1 MKNNNKKDDTKIINI
16 VTSIMGILLIVL
28 TVSLMYAFYKSNVL
42 KLSYIIVIGIIVLL
56 IDTLLIVKLE
66 NKNKSKY
73 KRYVTSFISLI
84 FVFIYGIIIS
94 YIIDT
99 VKFVSNISKIN
110 NYEYQTYSVMVPDKS
125 NIKNIKELDDKI
137 IGFISNSTYLKESKE
152 TLSKKAKIAFKSKDY
167 EDTASI
173 INALNNN
180 NDINAI
186 TFENTYVELLK
197 ENNSDVFND
206 LRVIY
211 TYKVK
216 IKVNKKMKESS
227 SFDITNNSFVVYI
240 SGSDSRGKLSD
251 TARSDVNI
259 VAVVNP
265 KTNKILL
272 VSIPRDYYIQLHGTT
287 GVKDKLTH
295 AGIYGVDMSK
305 NTISDLLDTNID
317 YYLKVGFDTVTDLVD
332 VIGGIDVYSDQVLN
346 LKGRNNKKC
355 DFYIGTNSVDGACAL
370 AFARER
376 KSYTSGDRH
385 RGENQQE
392 IITAIIEKISSNPSI
407 LVKYKDILKALD
419 SSFETNMSYEDI
431 TTLIKEELTSLTKW
445 EVESISLD
453 GTGSSESTYSMGS
466 QKLYVMIPDET
477 TVNNAKEKINE
488 YLQK

>member
-110 NYEYQTYSVMVPDKS
+110 NYEYQTYSVMVSDKS

-180 NDINAI
+180 DINAI

-227 SFDITNNSFVVYI
+227 SFDITNNPFVVYI

-272 VSIPRDYYIQLHGTT
+272 VSIPRDYYVQLHGTT

>member
-28 TVSLMYAFYKSNVL
+28 TVSLMYAFYKANVL

-99 VKFVSNISKIN
+99 VNFVSNISKIN

-152 TLSKKAKIAFKSKDY
+152 TLSNKAKIAFKSKDY

-180 NDINAI
+180 DITAI

-197 ENNSDVFND
+197 ENNSDAFND

-216 IKVNKKMKESS
+216 IKVNKKMKKSS
-227 SFDITNNSFVVYI
+227 SFDITNNSFAVYI

-259 VAVVNP
+259 VAVFNP

-272 VSIPRDYYIQLHGTT
+272 VSIPRDYYVQLHGTT

-453 GTGSSESTYSMGS
+453 GTGSSEPTYSMGS

-477 TVNNAKEKINE
+477 TINNAKEKINE

>member
-180 NDINAI
+180 DINAI

-211 TYKVK
+211 TYK
-216 IKVNKKMKESS
+216 
-227 SFDITNNSFVVYI
+227 
-240 SGSDSRGKLSD
+240 
-251 TARSDVNI
+251 
-259 VAVVNP
+259 
-265 KTNKILL
+265 
-272 VSIPRDYYIQLHGTT
+272 
-287 GVKDKLTH
+287 
-295 AGIYGVDMSK
+295 
-305 NTISDLLDTNID
+305 
-317 YYLKVGFDTVTDLVD
+317 
-332 VIGGIDVYSDQVLN
+332 
-346 LKGRNNKKC
+346 
-355 DFYIGTNSVDGACAL
+355 
-370 AFARER
+370 
-376 KSYTSGDRH
+376 
-385 RGENQQE
+385 
-392 IITAIIEKISSNPSI
+392 
-407 LVKYKDILKALD
+407 
-419 SSFETNMSYEDI
+419 
-431 TTLIKEELTSLTKW
+431 
-445 EVESISLD
+445 EV
-453 GTGSSESTYSMGS
+453 M
-466 QKLYVMIPDET
+466 
-477 TVNNAKEKINE
+477 
-488 YLQK
+488 

>member
-1 MKNNNKKDDTKIINI
+1 MKK
-16 VTSIMGILLIVL
+16 
-28 TVSLMYAFYKSNVL
+28 
-42 KLSYIIVIGIIVLL
+42 
-56 IDTLLIVKLE
+56 
-66 NKNKSKY
+66 
-73 KRYVTSFISLI
+73 
-84 FVFIYGIIIS
+84 
-94 YIIDT
+94 
-99 VKFVSNISKIN
+99 
-110 NYEYQTYSVMVPDKS
+110 
-125 NIKNIKELDDKI
+125 
-137 IGFISNSTYLKESKE
+137 
-152 TLSKKAKIAFKSKDY
+152 
-167 EDTASI
+167 
-173 INALNNN
+173 
-180 NDINAI
+180 
-186 TFENTYVELLK
+186 
-197 ENNSDVFND
+197 
-206 LRVIY
+206 
-211 TYKVK
+211 
-216 IKVNKKMKESS
+216 SS
-227 SFDITNNSFVVYI
+227 SFDITNNPFAVYI

-272 VSIPRDYYIQLHGTT
+272 VSIPRDYYVQLHGTT

-453 GTGSSESTYSMGS
+453 GTGSSEPTYSMGS